1 MIITFFLSIKLT
13 IPSHLFLLQAM
24 IPLIRII
31 NSVIRR
37 FGRAHAKNPALVV
50 EILFQHSHIQKHIL
64 SIDNVYEA
72 TNYFHGKSQGVSDF
86 NCFLSMYIFL
96 RISTISCQKKIY
108 HLMVKYN
115 LPDFCESSVYL
126 VSFLMI
132 FKINFSH

>member
-1 MIITFFLSIKLT
+1 MKTIISIPFLTNAHTITSYSI
-13 IPSHLFLLQAM
+13 PFQAM

-72 TNYFHGKSQGVSDF
+72 TNYFHGKSKGLF
-86 NCFLSMYIFL
+86 N
-96 RISTISCQKKIY
+96 
-108 HLMVKYN
+108 LM
-115 LPDFCESSVYL
+115 
-126 VSFLMI
+126 
-132 FKINFSH
+132 

>member
-1 MIITFFLSIKLT
+1 MIISFILSIKLT
-13 IPSHLFLLQAM
+13 IPSHLFLSQAM

-86 NCFLSMYIFL
+86 NYYLLIYIFFTNFYY
-96 RISTISCQKKIY
+96 IMPIK
-108 HLMVKYN
+108 N
-115 LPDFCESSVYL
+115 SSFD
-126 VSFLMI
+126 SKMQFAR
-132 FKINFSH
+132 FSP